1 MTKWFWRMTAV
12 ALLIAGAAVGLQFK
26 HETPAQTVSALD
38 ETALLKQRHAR
49 QVAARSF
56 RDAAEAEAA
65 QKATVEVKVAAG
77 KARTLEKKR
86 KEKKAAAEDKATGS
100 VPYTGKIP
108 GSCNEFK
115 GNRATGCALMLEKGF
130 GIAEFPCLN
139 KLWDKESGWNHL
151 AENKS
156 SGAYGIP
163 QAYPGNKM
171 SSVADD
177 WRINAATQIKWGL
190 GYIKGKYKSPCGA
203 WTFWQNNHHY

>member
-1 MTKWFWRMTAV
+1 MAKWFWRMTAV
-12 ALLIAGAAVGLQFK
+12 VLLVAGAAAGLQLQRDS
-26 HETPAQTVSALD
+26 PAATTAAVD

-56 RDAAEAEAA
+56 RDAAEGEAA
-65 QKATVEVKVAAG
+65 EKAAAEVKVAA
-77 KARTLEKKR
+77 KQARTLEKKR
-86 KEKKAAAEDKATGS
+86 KEKKATTGS
-100 VPYTGKIP
+100 VPYNGPIP
-108 GSCNEFK
+108 ASCNEFK

-139 KLWDKESGWNHL
+139 QLWDKESGWNHL

-163 QAYPGNKM
+163 QAYPGDKM

-203 WTFWQNNHHY
+203 WTYWQNNHHY